1 MQIEKINKEELDDK
15 KAAELLAADPLAA
28 LTEEAKF
35 KDFDDIL
42 IKPHVEVLTNDL
54 YDFEE
59 KQFER
64 NARQRSQLNGL
75 YKVLFDLVT
84 SVSFNF
90 FIFLLIIGNTMT
102 LAVYSYDQS

>member
-1 MQIEKINKEELDDK
+1 M
-15 KAAELLAADPLAA
+15 
-28 LTEEAKF
+28 
-35 KDFDDIL
+35 
-42 IKPHVEVLTNDL
+42 LTNDL

-59 KQFER
+59 EEFEKD
-64 NARQRSQLNGL
+64 ARQRSEQNGL